1 MALPKLNTPT
11 YELEIPSTSEVIK
24 YRPFLVKEQKILLM
38 AQEANDDKAIA
49 NAMGQLVSSC
59 TFGKIDPKV
68 SPMFDLEYIFLR
80 IRGKSVGEKVQL
92 NLLCPDDGET
102 SVSVELD
109 LEDIGVQML
118 EEHNNEISINDDVK
132 IMFRYPLLGD
142 MVGMKENTTD
152 VEKVFHFLNL
162 FSFFF

>member
-142 MVGMKENTTD
+142 MVGMKENTSCGGWRQ
-152 VEKVFHFLNL
+152 KM
-162 FSFFF
+162 